1 MSFTSLT
8 LSALYIKYLLLI
20 FKTYSN
26 IIGVAQA
33 NRQVSTEISLYH
45 NIQPILSE
53 LPNLISLYHNYQDIQ
68 LILELLLE
76 CTDELNLIF
85 LYITKVK

>member
-1 MSFTSLT
+1 MIFTSLT

-26 IIGVAQA
+26 IIGVAQG
-33 NRQVSTEISLYH
+33 RRGSKDRLLYH
-45 NIQPILSE
+45 NIQSILHE

-68 LILELLLE
+68 LILELLFE
-76 CTDELNLIF
+76 CTNGSEPVLLH
-85 LYITKVK
+85 ITEVK